1 MAIQREF
8 FGERSDGV
16 KLYRTFSDDGKVIRQ
31 NETGVL
37 LDEAVDV
44 ENAAYTYSETGE
56 DVGKHTEEKND
67 AN

>member
-16 KLYRTFSDDGKVIRQ
+16 KLFRTLSDTGKVIRQ
-31 NETGVL
+31 NETGIS

-44 ENAAYTYSETGE
+44 ETAQFSYTE
-56 DVGKHTEEKND
+56 TEEDIHKQEAEN

>member
-16 KLYRTFSDDGKVIRQ
+16 KLFRTFSDAGKVIRQ
-31 NETGVL
+31 NETGIS

-44 ENAAYTYSETGE
+44 ETAQFSYTE
-56 DVGKHTEEKND
+56 TEEDIHKQEAEN